1 MPKEGITSR
10 TSIFKSHSF
19 YLKILSV
26 FLCLLILTL
35 VPVIYYNFLGNK
47 LIVLEL
53 SDDLTDQIT
62 DTVVEKMNNY
72 FAPASVLAR
81 MSAVLA
87 QAGAIAY
94 DNDEQVE
101 MYTLGA
107 LDSYPQVAMFY
118 LGDEQGRHIRAG
130 RLENGILET
139 RIVRPQ
145 ASPPTDR
152 SIYRHPNFE
161 EIMSNVSTTIDYDPR
176 LRPWYVGA
184 KEARGNYW
192 TELYISFRN
201 KKPAITS
208 SYPMIDDKG
217 NLLGVWGV
225 DIELN
230 QISDFL
236 KSIEIGKTGI
246 TFILNAKNEVV
257 AFPDPS
263 KIVKEEDGGLRPV
276 RVDELGITYIDAAMQ
291 KHLETGNNLLM
302 FKSEGETYF
311 ASFSVFPETFPVRWK
326 IVTVFPADDFIGNAK
341 EIVKKSVLICSFIL
355 LFSIIMVI
363 LVSRSVTH
371 PIRILAG
378 ETSRIKNFE
387 LDEKLEL
394 VSYIKEI
401 QMMRDA
407 IAAMKMGLQA
417 FRKYVPAQLVRQ
429 LIETGEEVRLGG
441 SKRELT
447 VFFSDI
453 VGFTSIAERTTAE
466 ELMIHLSEYF
476 DELSRIV
483 CDQKGTV
490 DKYIGDSIMAFW
502 GAPVHDEN
510 HAFNACNASL
520 LCQRKLTELN
530 HKWKMEGRSLF
541 ITRMGIST
549 GETVFG
555 NVGSSERINY
565 TVMGD
570 NVNLA
575 SRLEG
580 VNKLFRTKII
590 VSSQTY
596 EKTSGSFWFRPL
608 GIFAVKGKSEK
619 SEIYELLGKKDEPAA
634 DDVAELCREFTEGIE
649 AYFAHNWTGAFEV
662 FSMLAVKYPL
672 DGPTHFYLSRCMQYR
687 DTPPAADWDGIEYLE
702 SK

>member
-1 MPKEGITSR
+1 MPKEGVPAR
-10 TSIFKSHSF
+10 ASIFKSHSF

-35 VPVIYYNFLGNK
+35 VPVIYYNYCGNK

-72 FAPASVLAR
+72 FAPASVLVR
-81 MSAVLA
+81 MSAVLVK
-87 QAGAIAY
+87 AGAISC
-94 DNDEQVE
+94 DNDEQIE
-101 MYTLGA
+101 MYTLGL

-118 LGDEQGRHIRAG
+118 LGDEQGKHIRAG
-130 RLENGILET
+130 RLENGIVESRL
-139 RIVRPQ
+139 VRPD
-145 ASPPTDR
+145 ASPPTDK
-152 SIYRHPNFE
+152 SICRGPNFE
-161 EIMSNVSTTIDYDPR
+161 EIITDVSTIIDYDPR
-176 LRPWYVGA
+176 VRPWYIGA
-184 KEARGNYW
+184 KETRGNYW
-192 TELYISFRN
+192 TDLYISFRN

-208 SYPMIDDKG
+208 SYPVIDNEG
-217 NLLGVWGV
+217 NFLGAWGV

-230 QISDFL
+230 QICDFL

-257 AFPDPS
+257 AFPDQS
-263 KIVKEEDGGLRPV
+263 KIVKDENGSLRPV
-276 RVDELGITYIDAAMQ
+276 RVDELGVSYIDAAMQ
-291 KHLETGNNLLM
+291 KHLETGNNLLIV
-302 FKSEGETYF
+302 KSEGETYF
-311 ASFSVFPETFPVRWK
+311 ASFSEFPDSFPVRWK
-326 IVTVFPADDFIGNAK
+326 IVTIFPADDFIGNAK

-355 LFSIIMVI
+355 LFSIILVI

-371 PIRILAG
+371 PIRMLAE
-378 ETSRIKNFE
+378 ETKRIKNFE
-387 LDEKLEL
+387 LDDKLEL

-401 QMMRDA
+401 QMMRDS
-407 IAAMKMGLQA
+407 ISAMKMGLQA
-417 FRKYVPAQLVRQ
+417 FGKYVPAQLVRR

-453 VGFTSIAERTTAE
+453 VGFTSIAERTTPE
-466 ELMIHLSEYF
+466 DLMIHLSEYF
-476 DELSRIV
+476 DELSRIMS
-483 CDQKGTV
+483 DQKGTV
-490 DKYIGDSIMAFW
+490 DKYIGDGIMAFW
-502 GAPVHDEN
+502 GAPLHDEN
-510 HAFNACNASL
+510 HAYNACNASL
-520 LCQRKLTELN
+520 LCQRKLAELN
-530 HKWKMEGRSLF
+530 KKWRQEGKSLF
-541 ITRMGIST
+541 VTRIGIST

-590 VSSQTY
+590 VSSKTY
-596 EKTSGSFWFRPL
+596 EQTSGSFWFRPL

-619 SEIYELLGKKDEPAA
+619 SEIYELLGRKDGEESKA
-634 DDVAELCREFTEGIE
+634 VAELCREFTEGIE
-649 AYFAHNWTGAFEV
+649 AYFAHDWNVAFKV
-662 FSMLAVKYPL
+662 FSMLAAKYPL
-672 DGPTHFYLSRCMQYR
+672 DGPTHFYLSRCMQYC